1 MAGSGKGALRVSI
14 EDFIETYLA
23 TGFRAFINEKLDEQR
38 DNMLEAYGNLLVA
51 LDIEDAIPVALRPG
65 SPLPIVA
72 GAAAALPVLLG
83 VLVGL
88 GMQLVSAMIA
98 PVSNTIVL
106 KIRRTVKDWRPDPGT
121 LVSLQN
127 RFPEMGEAWSE
138 IWDELGIP
146 EDVLEKL
153 PQVVI
158 PVIPETDLLTLWLR
172 DELPEGDLNTE
183 LAARGWT
190 EARIE
195 KAKLVRQIIPGV
207 GDLISMAVRE
217 AWRDDVA
224 ERFDYDQGFDLLP
237 SEPFEAQGL
246 SMEWVKRYWR
256 AHWVL
261 PSITAGYQMLH
272 RLRPGK
278 TDNPFDLDDLR
289 TLLRTA
295 DISPFFIDRL
305 IEISF
310 ARYTRVD
317 LRRMFKAGVLNDDQM
332 YQGYLDLG
340 YDEEKARNL
349 ADFAILDARGKERDL
364 TKGLIVSAYKRGT
377 IERSEAISGLVDLR
391 YTELDAEFIIT
402 IADAE
407 LAKKTTDAQL
417 DRVEFL
423 YMEGEIDEGGVYTEL
438 GPLNLPGDQVQGLI
452 IQWEIS
458 KRKKRTLPSRGDL
471 EGFYRNDLIDLGA
484 LQSGL
489 SKRRIADE
497 DITLFINQLDLEIAD
512 AAAKEAE
519 RAQVAQ
525 ERIEAAVTKTVYQT
539 EKAALDVMI
548 ADANREIADI
558 KLVLNQ
564 ARISIQIRQQLD
576 ASEELRVQRSNLKV
590 QVAADKVRIEEL
602 KLSLVSAEEEE
613 ETTSVA
619 ITIQELKI
627 DIATLNEDVASR
639 TAELT
644 LVDAQLGRMIRAK
657 DILALQLR
665 LDELRV
671 LIADLKHSKAQLRL
685 EFT

>member
-1 MAGSGKGALRVSI
+1 MAGSGKGALRVAI
-14 EDFIETYLA
+14 EDFIETYVSPGVGGWIK
-23 TGFRAFINEKLDEQR
+23 TRYDEQTDLLLESYR
-38 DNMLEAYGNLLVA
+38 DLLMKLGVWDAVPDA
-51 LDIEDAIPVALRPG
+51 LKPG
-65 SPLPIVA
+65 SPVPAVIAAIA
-72 GAAAALPVLLG
+72 GAPFIMAVIISFGMSTASALFAPVLNEISMA
-83 VLVGL
+83 VRK
-88 GMQLVSAMIA
+88 
-98 PVSNTIVL
+98 TI
-106 KIRRTVKDWRPDPGT
+106 KDWRPDPGT
-121 LVSLQN
+121 LISLQN
-127 RFPEMGEAWSE
+127 RFPEMGEAWAE

-146 EDVLEKL
+146 PDILAKL
-153 PQVVI
+153 PQVVV

-172 DELPEGDLNTE
+172 DQLPEGDLNTE

-190 EARIE
+190 EERIE
-195 KAKLVRQIIPGV
+195 KVKLVRQIIPGV

-224 ERFDYDQGFDLLP
+224 ERFDYDQGFELLP

-246 SMEWVKRYWR
+246 SMDWVKRYWR

-278 TDNPFDLDDLR
+278 TDNPFTRDDLE

-295 DISPFFIDRL
+295 DISPFFINRL

-310 ARYTRVD
+310 APFTRVD
-317 LRRMFKAGVLNDDQM
+317 LRRMFKAGVLNEQEVFE
-332 YQGYLDLG
+332 GYLDIG
-340 YDEEKARNL
+340 YDEKKARNL

-377 IERSEAISGLVDLR
+377 IERSEAISGLVELR
-391 YTELDAEFIIT
+391 YTALDAEFIIT

-458 KRKKRTLPSRGDL
+458 KRKKRTLPTRADL

-484 LQSGL
+484 LQNGL
-489 SKRRIADE
+489 LKRRIDNE
-497 DITLFINQLDLEIAD
+497 DVTLFIRQLDLEIAE

-519 RAQVAQ
+519 RSQIAQ
-525 ERIEAAVTKTVYQT
+525 ERLEAAVTKTVYQT

-576 ASEELRVQRSNLKV
+576 ASEELRVQRSGLKV

-602 KLSLVSAEEEE
+602 KLSLVSAEEED

-644 LVDAQLGRMIRAK
+644 LIDAQLGRMIRAK

>member
-106 KIRRTVKDWRPDPGT
+106 KIRKSVKDWRPDPGT

-190 EARIE
+190 EERIE

-224 ERFDYDQGFDLLP
+224 ERFDYDQGFELLP

-261 PSITAGYQMLH
+261 PSITAGYQMMH

-278 TDNPFDLDDLR
+278 TDNPFTIDDLQ

-310 ARYTRVD
+310 APYTRVD
-317 LRRMFKAGVLNDDQM
+317 LRRMFKAGVLNEDQV
-332 YQGYLDLG
+332 YQGYLDIG

-377 IERSEAISGLVDLR
+377 IERSGAISGLVDLR
-391 YTELDAEFIIT
+391 YTALDAEFIIT

-452 IQWEIS
+452 IQWEIA
-458 KRKKRTLPSRGDL
+458 KRKKRTLPSRADL

-602 KLSLVSAEEEE
+602 KLSLVSAEEED

-627 DIATLNEDVASR
+627 DIATLNEDVATR

-644 LVDAQLGRMIRAK
+644 LIDAQLGRMIRAK

>member
-1 MAGSGKGALRVSI
+1 M
-14 EDFIETYLA
+14 
-23 TGFRAFINEKLDEQR
+23 
-38 DNMLEAYGNLLVA
+38 M
-51 LDIEDAIPVALRPG
+51 
-65 SPLPIVA
+65 
-72 GAAAALPVLLG
+72 
-83 VLVGL
+83 
-88 GMQLVSAMIA
+88 
-98 PVSNTIVL
+98 
-106 KIRRTVKDWRPDPGT
+106 
-121 LVSLQN
+121 
-127 RFPEMGEAWSE
+127 
-138 IWDELGIP
+138 
-146 EDVLEKL
+146 
-153 PQVVI
+153 
-158 PVIPETDLLTLWLR
+158 
-172 DELPEGDLNTE
+172 
-183 LAARGWT
+183 
-190 EARIE
+190 
-195 KAKLVRQIIPGV
+195 
-207 GDLISMAVRE
+207 
-217 AWRDDVA
+217 
-224 ERFDYDQGFDLLP
+224 
-237 SEPFEAQGL
+237 
-246 SMEWVKRYWR
+246 
-256 AHWVL
+256 
-261 PSITAGYQMLH
+261 H

-278 TDNPFDLDDLR
+278 TDNPFSIDDLQ

-310 ARYTRVD
+310 APYTRVD
-317 LRRMFKAGVLNDDQM
+317 LRRMYKAGVLNEDQV
-332 YQGYLDLG
+332 YQGYLDIG

-391 YTELDAEFIIT
+391 YTALDAEFIIT

-458 KRKKRTLPSRGDL
+458 KRKKRTLPSRADL

>member
-23 TGFRAFINEKLDEQR
+23 TGFRGFINEKLDEQR

-72 GAAAALPVLLG
+72 GAAAAIPVLLG

-88 GMQLVSAMIA
+88 GMQLISAMIA

-106 KIRRTVKDWRPDPGT
+106 KIRKTVKDWRPDPGT
-121 LVSLQN
+121 LISLQN
-127 RFPEMGEAWSE
+127 RFPEMGEAWIE
-138 IWDELGIP
+138 VWDELGIP
-146 EDVLEKL
+146 EDILEKL

-172 DELPEGDLNTE
+172 DELPEGELNTE

-190 EARIE
+190 EDRIE

-246 SMEWVKRYWR
+246 SMDWVKRYWR

-261 PSITAGYQMLH
+261 PSITAGYQMMH

-278 TDNPFDLDDLR
+278 TDNPFSIDDLQ

-310 ARYTRVD
+310 APYTRVD
-317 LRRMFKAGVLNDDQM
+317 LRRMYKAGVLNEDQV
-332 YQGYLDLG
+332 YQGYLDIG

-391 YTELDAEFIIT
+391 YSALDAEFIIT

-458 KRKKRTLPSRGDL
+458 KRKKRTLPSRADL
-471 EGFYRNDLIDLGA
+471 EGFYRNDLIDLGT

-497 DITLFINQLDLEIAD
+497 DITLFINQLDLEIAET
-512 AAAKEAE
+512 AAKEAE

-627 DIATLNEDVASR
+627 DIATLNEDVATR

>member
-38 DNMLEAYGNLLVA
+38 DNMLEAYSNLLVA

-72 GAAAALPVLLG
+72 GAAAAIPVLLG

-88 GMQLVSAMIA
+88 GMQLISAMIA

-106 KIRRTVKDWRPDPGT
+106 KIRKTVKDWRPDPGT
-121 LVSLQN
+121 LISLQN
-127 RFPEMGEAWSE
+127 RFPEMGEAWVE
-138 IWDELGIP
+138 VWDELGIP
-146 EDVLEKL
+146 EDILEKL

-172 DELPEGDLNTE
+172 DELPEGELNTE

-190 EARIE
+190 EDRIE

-246 SMEWVKRYWR
+246 SMDWVKRYWR

-261 PSITAGYQMLH
+261 PSITAGYQMMH

-278 TDNPFDLDDLR
+278 TDNPFSIDDLQ

-310 ARYTRVD
+310 APYTRVD
-317 LRRMFKAGVLNDDQM
+317 LRRMYKAGVLNEDQV

-349 ADFAILDARGKERDL
+349 TNFAILDARGKERDL
-364 TKGLIVSAYKRGT
+364 TKGL
-377 IERSEAISGLVDLR
+377 
-391 YTELDAEFIIT
+391 
-402 IADAE
+402 
-407 LAKKTTDAQL
+407 
-417 DRVEFL
+417 
-423 YMEGEIDEGGVYTEL
+423 
-438 GPLNLPGDQVQGLI
+438 
-452 IQWEIS
+452 
-458 KRKKRTLPSRGDL
+458 
-471 EGFYRNDLIDLGA
+471 GFW
-484 LQSGL
+484 
-489 SKRRIADE
+489 
-497 DITLFINQLDLEIAD
+497 
-512 AAAKEAE
+512 AAT
-519 RAQVAQ
+519 Q
-525 ERIEAAVTKTVYQT
+525 
-539 EKAALDVMI
+539 
-548 ADANREIADI
+548 
-558 KLVLNQ
+558 
-564 ARISIQIRQQLD
+564 
-576 ASEELRVQRSNLKV
+576 
-590 QVAADKVRIEEL
+590 
-602 KLSLVSAEEEE
+602 
-613 ETTSVA
+613 
-619 ITIQELKI
+619 
-627 DIATLNEDVASR
+627 
-639 TAELT
+639 
-644 LVDAQLGRMIRAK
+644 
-657 DILALQLR
+657 
-665 LDELRV
+665 
-671 LIADLKHSKAQLRL
+671 
-685 EFT
+685 